1 MSRLTSMSAVT
12 GGRALAEMLKQYGI
26 DHVFGLGG
34 AHIGPV
40 YDGLYEVRD
49 SIKHVLVRDEKC
61 GAFAADAYSRVAY
74 RPGVCD
80 SQAGPGAANLVPGV
94 AEAFTN
100 SIPIIAITGNVI
112 SSISGKGQS
121 QELDQ
126 VGLLRP
132 VCKAVFHVNET
143 SKIPSVVR
151 AAFRLAT
158 SGRPGP
164 VLIDIPMDVSG
175 ASREFGSDVYV
186 ESDCRSY
193 PSHRVAPEEDA
204 IIEASKL
211 LQQAERPT
219 VLAGGGA
226 MLSQAWNE
234 IIELAELIQAPVA
247 TTITGKG
254 IIPDTHP
261 LSVGPIGRQG
271 FRPAANKALEEADV
285 VLAIGTKFHAT
296 ATDNWRLPSSGAKLI
311 HVDVDP
317 GEVGRVYR
325 TAVGIVADAKLA
337 AASLAQHLRSSAR
350 KGRESPWTQRLQS
363 MVKEWQSS
371 TEADMGSLDGAVRR
385 KFAIKIVRKKLRADD
400 ILVTDTSQTGA
411 YTSTYFDILATGR
424 TFIEPR
430 GTAPIGGALPG
441 AIGAKCAAPKKNVVA
456 MGGDGGFAY
465 HPSELE
471 TAKRNGI
478 AVTYIVFNNNTLG
491 WSKLSLEKRGRGYL
505 SVDFLPVNFAKLSEA
520 YGCFGVRVERASELE
535 PALDSAL
542 KSNLP
547 AVIDI
552 VEDYAQEIPP
562 IRM

>member
-1 MSRLTSMSAVT
+1 MSTVT
-12 GGRALAEMLKQYGI
+12 GGRVLAQMLSEYGI

-34 AHIGPV
+34 AHTGPF
-40 YDGLYEVRD
+40 YQGLYEFRD

-74 RPGVCD
+74 KPGICD
-80 SQAGPGAANLVPGV
+80 AQAGPGAANLVPGV

-100 SIPIIAITGNVI
+100 SIPLIAITGNVV
-112 SSISGKGQS
+112 SSIFGKGQS

-143 SKIPSVVR
+143 SRIPTTVR

-164 VLIDIPMDVSG
+164 VLIDLPMDVSG
-175 ASREFGSDVYV
+175 ASRDFGSDVYI
-186 ESDCRSY
+186 ETDCCSY
-193 PSHRVAPEEDA
+193 PSRRVEPEQA
-204 IIEASKL
+204 SIIQASKL

-219 VLAGGGA
+219 ILAGGGA

-234 IIELAELIQAPVA
+234 IIDLAELIPAPVA

-254 IIPDTHP
+254 IIPENHP

-285 VLAIGTKFHAT
+285 VLAIGTKFHYT
-296 ATDNWRLPSSGAKLI
+296 ATDDWKLPSSNAKLI
-311 HVDVDP
+311 HIDVDP
-317 GEVGRVYR
+317 GEIGRVYP
-325 TAVGIVADAKLA
+325 TTIGIAADAKLA
-337 AASLAQHLRSSAR
+337 AASLAKHLRTSAA
-350 KGRESPWTQRLQS
+350 KGRKTPWTQRLQS
-363 MVKEWQSS
+363 MAKEWASS
-371 TEADMGSLDGAVRR
+371 TEADMGSLNGPVRR
-385 KFAIKIVRKKLRADD
+385 KFAIKIIRKILAPND

-441 AIGAKCAAPKKNVVA
+441 AIGAKCAALKRNVVA
-456 MGGDGGFAY
+456 IGGDGGFAY

-471 TAKRNGI
+471 TAKRIGI
-478 AVTYIVFNNNTLG
+478 SFVYVVFNNNALG
-491 WSKLSLEKRGRGYL
+491 WSKIALEKRGGGYL
-505 SVDFLPVNFAKLSEA
+505 SVDFLPIDFARLSEA
-520 YGCFGVRVERASELE
+520 YGCFGARVERASEFE
-535 PALDSAL
+535 PALDSAF

-547 AVIDI
+547 AVVDI
-552 VEDYAQEIPP
+552 VANDPSEVPP
-562 IRM
+562 IRMN